1 MASTAWMAVPVV
13 PLGGRCEVGRTKGAV
28 VSRGPRNVGVPASG
42 LKKRGVGRAAVGQ
55 VRSMDPRVA
64 EMPEN
69 RPRPRQYRSPCY
81 VTKDNID
88 TDQIIPAEFL
98 TWVPSVPDEYELL
111 GSKAM
116 AGLPEG
122 LYPEPYVPNNGGM
135 SSPYRIMIG
144 GDNFGCGSSRE
155 HAPIAMGAAG
165 CRVIVAESYARIFFR
180 NCVATGEVYPYEIAE
195 RICDVFKVGD
205 DCEVDLTRDVLIN
218 HTQGGKEFKLKPLGD
233 AGPVI
238 DAGGLFP
245 FARAEGMISK

>member
-1 MASTAWMAVPVV
+1 MASLACGAVPV
-13 PLGGRCEVGRTKGAV
+13 AV
-28 VSRGPRNVGVPASG
+28 
-42 LKKRGVGRAAVGQ
+42 GVGREVGVGRGRRVPGVRAGGAASRRAGQ
-55 VRSMDPRVA
+55 GRAGRFALETARAMDPRVA

-69 RPRPRQYRSPCY
+69 RPRPRTYRSPCY

-195 RICDVFKVGD
+195 RICDVFQLGD

-218 HTQGGKEFKLKPLGD
+218 HTQGGKEWKLKPLGD
-233 AGPVI
+233 AAPVI

-245 FARAEGMISK
+245 FARAEGMISTK